1 MYLLTDMT
9 SQLWSKD
16 SVVATTSATTL
27 FAASFSSPLAAT
39 LIINKI
45 ITPASD
51 LFA

>member
-1 MYLLTDMT
+1 MT

-16 SVVATTSATTL
+16 SIVATTSAPTL
-27 FAASFSSPLAAT
+27 FAASFVSLLAAT
-39 LIINKI
+39 LMINQI